1 MEDLAKITAFVRK
14 LIIKICEGASKTL
27 FISAIK
33 TDLDKAVR
41 LANGMNGTFIPLNLL
56 KI

>member
-1 MEDLAKITAFVRK
+1 VEDLAKITAFVRK